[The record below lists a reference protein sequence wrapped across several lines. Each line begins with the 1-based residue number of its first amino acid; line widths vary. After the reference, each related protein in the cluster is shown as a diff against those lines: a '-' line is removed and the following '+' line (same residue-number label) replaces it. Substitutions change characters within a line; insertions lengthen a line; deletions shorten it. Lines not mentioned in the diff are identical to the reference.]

1 MQKRPSGFANPWLQ
15 LALSVACVLVSEFL
29 LKRGATEVANTDS
42 AWSWTGV
49 NGLASPLV
57 WWAILLI
64 IASFISWLYVLR
76 YIPITIA
83 FPLSRV
89 VDILVPLGCWI
100 FLGELISP
108 LRWCGIALVDC
119 WAGVGCET
127 DRTIRGTPVS
137 FLAFLFIVVSLVSFV
152 AAQLILKR
160 AMEASRTTGFRNAQF
175 VSKVTGGIIL
185 MTISFF
191 LTLGL
196 LQRFDLSYLYPFQ
209 GLSVIFITLMA
220 AVVLKEKLNLR
231 LAIGALLI
239 SIGIVLVSLS

>member
-1 MQKRPSGFANPWLQ
+1 MKVIKHADASTQRGGYSESIRLREDDGALEKRMQNRPTGFGNPWLQ

-29 LKRGATEVANTDS
+29 LKLGATEVANADS

-89 VDILVPLGCWI
+89 VDILVPFGCWI

-108 LRWCGIALVDC
+108 LRWCGIALVVI
-119 WAGVGCET
+119 G
-127 DRTIRGTPVS
+127 
-137 FLAFLFIVVSLVSFV
+137 LALV
-152 AAQLILKR
+152 AKPIAQI
-160 AMEASRTTGFRNAQF
+160 E
-175 VSKVTGGIIL
+175 
-185 MTISFF
+185 
-191 LTLGL
+191 
-196 LQRFDLSYLYPFQ
+196 
-209 GLSVIFITLMA
+209 
-220 AVVLKEKLNLR
+220 ER
-231 LAIGALLI
+231 L
-239 SIGIVLVSLS
+239 